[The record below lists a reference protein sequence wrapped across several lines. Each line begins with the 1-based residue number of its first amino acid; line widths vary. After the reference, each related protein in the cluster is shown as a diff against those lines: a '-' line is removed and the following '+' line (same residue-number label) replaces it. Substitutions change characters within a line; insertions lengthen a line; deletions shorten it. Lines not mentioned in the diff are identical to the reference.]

1 MAVVSRSDGRMAKA
15 SHEARLSGARG
26 VEAETASLSVCVRRE
41 GYGSTSIESCA
52 VWKDDDHDD
61 VKRQRLGLPTPHHL
75 LSATLSCPMP
85 LVTRRGSQ
93 IEDLYACEW
102 VWVGLD
108 W

>member
-1 MAVVSRSDGRMAKA
+1 MVVMVVVGRSDGRMAKA

-61 VKRQRLGLPTPHHL
+61 VKREARPPHTTPPSLCHAL
-75 LSATLSCPMP
+75 LSHAP
-85 LVTRRGSQ
+85 GH
-93 IEDLYACEW
+93 
-102 VWVGLD
+102 
-108 W
+108 